1 MVCRRSSACAA
12 CVGVCLVL
20 LLAWIVGGCGGSSQV
35 APGPDDGG
43 DSDGG
48 ATTSEVSTASFIV
61 DVETGDVTVTHSD
74 GGEGTIGTAA
84 AFTGTAVHFD
94 SSVLYDQPGSL
105 GLKFLDVSIANQ
117 MGFAIGQTPDGVET
131 GVRVIFSDLKPLQ
144 TLPDIR
150 SQATVRTVATVDGA
164 PWGAAVAD
172 DGTAYV
178 TIPHQVLKINGSNV
192 SVLAGTTSSG
202 YLNRA
207 GTAARFEGP
216 AGIAI
221 NPVDG
226 ALIVAEQT
234 GNRIRRIGRNGSA
247 SLVAGTGAAGGI
259 DGNGSVATFSSPVG
273 VAVDSTGTIYVT
285 DLHRVRRI
293 AFSGGNATVPSNYTV
308 STLAGADAAGFVDAS
323 GSTTRF
329 STPLGITVDEDGNL
343 YVADY
348 GNRRIRMVLQDT
360 RTTTIAGTGLN
371 GRTDGAGNVAT
382 FRTPYGIAALPDRGR
397 GVSLVVSD
405 ELDRVLRQISL
416 KGGGDAAP
424 GSAASWIVQTL
435 AGQYG
440 AARTA
445 DGPGNIAS
453 FNASRLL
460 GANESGNVYVPDFAS
475 WKLRLVTPNQGFF
488 PIDSTPGGLLMD
500 SVRLSNADGWVP
512 FAGGAN
518 RPFITYPAIG
528 RGATSEPQI
537 WSFSV
542 PDTVTAFQFSV
553 LVSAQTEAFTPPE
566 GIDSDISGGTG
577 SVRTN
582 VRTLTGSTAGTDG
595 FVDGIGSNSRFRSVI
610 GMGFDAAGTA
620 YVADAD
626 NNAIRRVTAD
636 GRVSTVAGSSGS
648 SGFATGR
655 GNFALMAYPTD
666 VAVVEGEYLT
676 ASADWY
682 AAGGVFLL
690 VTDLDNNR
698 VRIVRGPHSGWNAE
712 DSWEPWNPNFY
723 DVYVA
728 AGDGTDGYANGGGHV
743 AQFAAPSSI
752 AMGPGGISYVLE
764 RTGGNRVRT
773 LRWKGGDPT
782 DSVSWQVGLLAGS
795 TTGEPG
801 YTNANGANARFD
813 DPRGIAVGPDGTV
826 YVADTYNHCIRK
838 ITPDGDVTT
847 LAGTDSPGYVDAV
860 GASARF
866 SCPWDIAVGP
876 DGYIYVADRYNYRI
890 RRVSPGGTVTT
901 VAGTGSST
909 RTDATGNAS
918 GHYDDLGIGIN
929 PSGDLYI
936 AEAECIRAI
945 ERIIDVGN
953 RG

>member
-1 MVCRRSSACAA
+1 MPRAS
-12 CVGVCLVL
+12 VGVGLVL
-20 LLAWIVGGCGGSSQV
+20 LVAWIMGGCGGGSDV
-35 APGPDDGG
+35 APGPDNGGDGG
-43 DSDGG
+43 GVV
-48 ATTSEVSTASFIV
+48 TTSEVSTASFIV

-74 GGEGTIGTAA
+74 GAQGTMGTAA

-105 GLKFLDVSIANQ
+105 GLKFLDVSLANQ
-117 MGFAIGQTPDGVET
+117 MRFAIGQTPDGVET
-131 GVRVIFSDLKPLQ
+131 GVRVIFSDLKPVQ

-150 SQATVRTVATVDGA
+150 SQTTVRNVATPGA

-178 TIPHQVLKINGSNV
+178 TIPHQVLKISGNNV
-192 SVLAGTTSSG
+192 SVLAGATSSG

-207 GTAARFEGP
+207 GTAARFQSP
-216 AGIAI
+216 AGIAV
-221 NPVDG
+221 NPADG
-226 ALIVAEQT
+226 ALIVADQA
-234 GNRIRRIGRNGSA
+234 GNRIRRVDRNGSA
-247 SLVAGTGAAGGI
+247 SLVAGTGAVGGAN
-259 DGNGSVATFSSPVG
+259 GNGSVATFSSPVG
-273 VAVDSTGTIYVT
+273 VAVDSGGTIYVT

-293 AFSGGNATVPSNYTV
+293 TFNGGNATVPNSYTV
-308 STLAGADAAGFVDAS
+308 STLAGSDVAGFADAS
-323 GSTTRF
+323 GSTSRF

-343 YVADY
+343 YVADH
-348 GNRRIRMVLQDT
+348 GNRRIRMVLPDS
-360 RTTTIAGTGLN
+360 RVTTVAGTGVN

-382 FRTPYGIAALPDRGR
+382 FRTPYGIAALPNCGR

-405 ELDRVLRQISL
+405 ELDRVLRQVSL
-416 KGGGDAAP
+416 KDGGDAAP

-440 AARTA
+440 AAGTA

-460 GANESGNVYVPDFAS
+460 GANESGNVYVPDFGS
-475 WKLRLVTPNQGFF
+475 WRLRLVTPNQGFF

-553 LVSAQTEAFTPPE
+553 LVSAQTEGFAPPE
-566 GIDSDISGGTG
+566 AIDSDISGGKG

-582 VRTLTGSTAGTDG
+582 VRTLAGSTAGTDG
-595 FVDGIGSNSRFRSVI
+595 YIDGMGANSRFSAVI

-626 NNAIRRVTAD
+626 NDAIRRVTAD
-636 GRVSTVAGSSGS
+636 GRVSTVAGNTGNA
-648 SGFATGR
+648 GFLNGR
-655 GNFALMAYPTD
+655 GNIAWLSYPTD
-666 VAVVEGEYLT
+666 VVVVQGEHLT
-676 ASADWY
+676 ASSDWS
-682 AAGGVFLL
+682 AAEGVFLL
-690 VTDLDNNR
+690 VTDLDNER
-698 VRIVRGPHSGWNAE
+698 VRIVRGPYSGWDAG
-712 DSWEPWNPNFY
+712 DSWEPWNPNSY

-728 AGDGTDGYANGGGHV
+728 AGDGNPGFADGRGNV

-752 AMGPGGISYVLE
+752 AMGPGGIFYVLE
-764 RTGGNRVRT
+764 REGGNRVRT
-773 LRWKGGDPT
+773 LYWRGGDPT
-782 DSVSWQVGLLAGS
+782 DSVNWQVGLLAGS
-795 TTGEPG
+795 TTGAAG
-801 YTNANGANARFD
+801 YTNAKGTSARFD

-847 LAGTDSPGYVDAV
+847 LAGTTTPGYVDAV
-860 GASARF
+860 GTNARF
-866 SCPWDIAVGP
+866 NAPWDIAVGP
-876 DGYIYVADRYNYRI
+876 DGYIYVADRYNFRI

-909 RTDATGNAS
+909 RTDATGDAS
-918 GHYDDLGIGIN
+918 GHHDDLGIAIN
-929 PSGDLYI
+929 SSGDLYL
-936 AEAECIRAI
+936 AEGECIRVI
-945 ERIIDVGN
+945 ERIIDVG
-953 RG
+953 GPG